1 MSSEEAVR
9 LQRQVAE
16 LQRKNSELTLGT
28 DNLNAVVKKL
38 KTEKGELEAK
48 NRNLEEAAENHG
60 RDKEQLDKLNKTVK
74 DLKVRSG
81 PASSV
86 T

>member
-1 MSSEEAVR
+1 MKGVR
-9 LQRQVAE
+9 E
-16 LQRKNSELTLGT
+16 DRKG
-28 DNLNAVVKKL
+28 
-38 KTEKGELEAK
+38 EKGELEAK
-48 NRNLEEAAENHG
+48 TRNLEEAAENHG

-81 PASSV
+81 PASTV